1 MTRVA
6 FEPGW
11 EEHLTEPTTEL
22 MAQLGVEIET
32 DAKAH
37 CPVDTG
43 RLRDS
48 ITHEVDGDTVRVG
61 SDLDY
66 AAPVEEGHRIVA
78 WGHDTG
84 HYQEPQPFLRPA
96 LYKPRGA

>member
-1 MTRVA
+1 MTRIV

-11 EEHLTEPTTEL
+11 EQHLDAPQAEMLER
-22 MAQLGVEIET
+22 LGAEIEG
-32 DAKAH
+32 DAKAG

-43 RLRDS
+43 RLRES
-48 ITHEVDGDTVRVG
+48 IGHQVDGDTVRVG

-66 AAPVEEGHRIVA
+66 AGFVEEGHRIVA

-84 HYQEPQPFLRPA
+84 KFEPPNPFLRPA
-96 LYKPRGA
+96 LYKPRSA